1 MRYRTWVWLW
11 LRELW
16 IDVTTRPM
24 LLVPHP
30 HQPRARPGE
39 GYQCGL
45 CGSRS
50 GTVQRKGNR
59 MAERLREKL
68 RRELA

>member
-1 MRYRTWVWLW
+1 MRYRTWLRLW

-16 IDVTTRPM
+16 VNAVTRPM

-30 HQPRARPGE
+30 HQAKRRTSLGF
-39 GYQCGL
+39 QCAW

-50 GTVQRKGNR
+50 ARVQRKGNR
-59 MAERLREKL
+59 LAERM

>member
-1 MRYRTWVWLW
+1 VRYRTWAWLW

-16 IDVTTRPM
+16 VNAATRPM
-24 LLVPHP
+24 LLVPHL
-30 HQPRARPGE
+30 HRARRRPGD
-39 GYQCGL
+39 GFQCAL

-50 GTVQRKGNR
+50 ARVQRKGNR
-59 MAERLREKL
+59 LAERM